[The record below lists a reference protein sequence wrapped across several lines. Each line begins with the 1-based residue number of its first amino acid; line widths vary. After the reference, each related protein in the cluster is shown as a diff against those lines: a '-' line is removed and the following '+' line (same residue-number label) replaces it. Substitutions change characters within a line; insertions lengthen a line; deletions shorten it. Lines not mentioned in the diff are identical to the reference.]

1 MGIFFSNTKPRIT
14 KEEFQKVRSSLSA
27 NGFSAREL
35 DEVEEIFR
43 GDMDEERDFDKG
55 IDEKEIEKAI
65 AWMKENEN
73 IHKISQSKIDILE
86 RELRERLG

>member
-1 MGIFFSNTKPRIT
+1 
-14 KEEFQKVRSSLSA
+14 LSA